1 MKLTES
7 WVQGVIDGRF
17 DRVELVTLEDVGD
30 RRRRVIRLYVD
41 RPGGVDHDL
50 LAQVSQKV
58 GAALDEAN
66 LVGGTYTLEVSSPGL
81 ERPLTKPRHFAERVG
96 QKVWVRTTE
105 PVAGRKVWQGLLRE
119 ADEAGI
125 TVVDGAMEVRI
136 GFDDVAKAHLVY
148 EFE

>member
-17 DRVELVTLEDVGD
+17 DQVELVTLEDVGD
-30 RRRRVIRLYVD
+30 RRRRVIRLFVD

-105 PVAGRKVWQGLLRE
+105 PVAGRKVWQGLLQE